1 MNKFLLFL
9 CIFLFLSCDKSKK
22 IKKEIP
28 GVWGISELTIVQNYS
43 NGNSYDTVLKNF
55 GTITYN
61 SNGQGNYYIPG
72 FNSESFSWTNNETSI
87 FEISN
92 GHLDTMK
99 IIDCSKNRL
108 VIEDVDNE
116 NISGNINTFIYTYI
130 LEK

>member
-1 MNKFLLFL
+1 MLDLLNNKL
-9 CIFLFLSCDKSKK
+9 
-22 IKKEIP
+22 
-28 GVWGISELTIVQNYS
+28 
-43 NGNSYDTVLKNF
+43 
-55 GTITYN
+55 
-61 SNGQGNYYIPG
+61 
-72 FNSESFSWTNNETSI
+72 NNETTSI